1 MYVCMFVCI
10 TVQVCHAPRFFC
22 ASTNNT
28 SSTSQ
33 SMHTGNAELTAPAPA
48 TGPRH
53 GKQPGQELI
62 EVESLEEGRADAPK
76 ERAGRGHI
84 GAGSGSPRR
93 GLTDFGGKLEEV
105 RLQYVGGIGCAVR
118 GKFAHT
124 HTHTCAPDTQAVEEY
139 DLVEVRGSIPNAQ
152 HEPSTPNAKPQAPS
166 FLYSDSCVCVCS
178 P

>member
-1 MYVCMFVCI
+1 MLCCVVCVCVVCVCVCVYVCMFVCI

-22 ASTNNT
+22 ASTNKT

-124 HTHTCAPDTQAVEEY
+124 HTRAHPI
-139 DLVEVRGSIPNAQ
+139 R
-152 HEPSTPNAKPQAPS
+152 KR
-166 FLYSDSCVCVCS
+166 
-178 P
+178 